1 MKSRLDL
8 SPSQRS
14 LCTVIGVVLLLW
26 AARGGEARQL
36 TGLAGC
42 LLILY
47 AAGGGRVPWKVSWK
61 DYLFYVVISVS
72 LVAAVILYAILRAH
86 RGR

>member
-14 LCTVIGVVLLLW
+14 LCTVIAVVLLLW

-36 TGLAGC
+36 AGHAGC

-47 AAGGGRVPWKVSWK
+47 AAGGGRIPWKVSWK

-72 LVAAVILYAILRAH
+72 LVAAVILYATLQAH